1 MSISVEKKL
10 GFGAMRLPLTQPDD
24 PKRIDLDQVCQMVDL
39 YLERGF
45 RYFDTAYPYH
55 DGLSEEALRQCL
67 VERYPRERFL
77 LADKM
82 PVFLVKRR
90 EDYDLNTKAE
100 VLADKPIYIVTG
112 SKDEV
117 ADETL
122 NGKRLYQ
129 TIAAFGKGNA
139 AYTSLPSDHS
149 FSDRRI
155 QLIRLI
161 ADRLDFWLS

>member
-1 MSISVEKKL
+1 MEKYHIDTDRIYVIGHSMGGFISLYLTAMEEGIAGTIALVPFN
-10 GFGAMRLPLTQPDD
+10 FGGMQKFILTQAPA
-24 PKRIDLDQVCQMVDL
+24 LQSA
-39 YLERGF
+39 
-45 RYFDTAYPYH
+45 FDAAIANGVQWLNTE
-55 DGLSEEALRQCL
+55 SETMLRE
-67 VERYPRERFL
+67 VME
-77 LADKM
+77 
-82 PVFLVKRR
+82 RR

-100 VLADKPIYIVTG
+100 VLADKPVYIVTG